1 MRHLKQHG
9 NTENFMEALLRNHKV
24 YRPIVEILDNI
35 VIDAKEL
42 SWLDFEEIAVAISKV
57 NNSGF
62 CKEIHR
68 GTKDAINN
76 NKSSISVSKNLD
88 SMMLLSLKLNENPNA
103 ITVEDIKMVQ
113 EKGWSDESI
122 ENAISWVGAVNMYN
136 TMANGFG
143 FSDELPSEA
152 FDQMAEETINRGGYI
167 SVFDYFASQM

>member
-1 MRHLKQHG
+1 MRYLKQHE

-35 VIDAKEL
+35 VKDAKEL
-42 SWLDFEEIAVAISKV
+42 NWLDFEEIALAISSA
-57 NNSGF
+57 NNSEF

-76 NKSSISVSKNLD
+76 NQSSVAVSEDLDIIISF
-88 SMMLLSLKLNENPNA
+88 SLKLNKNPND
-103 ITVEDIKMVQ
+103 ITVEDIKRVQ
-113 EKGWSDESI
+113 DKRWSDETI
-122 ENAISWVGAVNMYN
+122 ENVISWVGAVNMYN

-152 FDQMAEETINRGGYI
+152 FDQMATETTNRGGYV
-167 SVFDYFASQM
+167 SVFDYFASQS